1 MLSQQFQISIP
12 TEKQNKGQ
20 NVVQIPVN
28 GLNGVNGVNGVNVL
42 ESLKQYR
49 YRYERVLVF

>member
-20 NVVQIPVN
+20 NVVQIITIPVN

-42 ESLKQYR
+42 ESLK
-49 YRYERVLVF
+49 